1 MNCNNAGR
9 GRSANKSRTLHGIY
23 GNFAAVKQLLQ
34 NEQFH
39 LDDPLRCQMGLDN
52 GNRSWQRRTILW
64 MAACFLGLPSTG
76 SCRYQRQDP
85 EYRSRPDF
93 LTPIMIQER
102 CLIDDARLRR
112 G

>member
-1 MNCNNAGR
+1 MNCNNAVR

-52 GNRSWQRRTILW
+52 GKPLVAT
-64 MAACFLGLPSTG
+64 
-76 SCRYQRQDP
+76 
-85 EYRSRPDF
+85 
-93 LTPIMIQER
+93 
-102 CLIDDARLRR
+102 
-112 G
+112 